1 MVVDRYSY
9 SGAVYSAAKKNPSL
23 SLDWAWQQE
32 TGLPQPDVCIFLD
45 IDGETAEQRGG
56 FGSERYET
64 QQMQKNVREM
74 FEQLRSLPCGDVIR
88 VVDAGRSLEEVGR
101 DIFGIAVEC
110 LASEDLKL
118 PLRSVGPMT
127 TSGKGR

>member
-45 IDGETAEQRGG
+45 IDGEAARERGG

-74 FEQLRSLPCGDVIR
+74 FERLSTLPCGDVIR
-88 VVDAGRSLEEVGR
+88 VVDAGRTLEEVGR
-101 DIFGIAVEC
+101 DILDIAMEY
-110 LASEDLKL
+110 LSSEDLKL
-118 PLRSVGPMT
+118 PLRSLGPMT